1 VGANPKGFLLMPRRK
16 NKWLEKE
23 KEPVAAIPVP
33 VIAPITPQY
42 LNIEQASAYLSVTTW
57 TIRRLIDNKELSCAK
72 IGKRFIVKRE
82 DLDSIWEKKAEAA
95 CDLVARTGI
104 EPVLFALKGQCVNQ
118 LHYRATI

>member
-1 VGANPKGFLLMPRRK
+1 MPRLK

-23 KEPVAAIPVP
+23 KEPVVAVPVP
-33 VIAPITPQY
+33 VVAPITPQY

-82 DLDSIWEKKAEAA
+82 DLDNIWEKKAEAA
-95 CDLVARTGI
+95 
-104 EPVLFALKGQCVNQ
+104 
-118 LHYRATI
+118 

>member
-1 VGANPKGFLLMPRRK
+1 MPRLK

-23 KEPVAAIPVP
+23 KQLVATIPVS
-33 VIAPITPQY
+33 VVAPITPQY

-82 DLDSIWEKKAEAA
+82 ELDKIWERKAEKAA
-95 CDLVARTGI
+95 
-104 EPVLFALKGQCVNQ
+104 
-118 LHYRATI
+118 

>member
-1 VGANPKGFLLMPRRK
+1 MPRRK

-23 KEPVAAIPVP
+23 KEPVAAIHLPVP
-33 VIAPITPQY
+33 VVAPITPQY

-82 DLDSIWEKKAEAA
+82 DLDNIWEKRQKIGTGVAA
-95 CDLVARTGI
+95 
-104 EPVLFALKGQCVNQ
+104 
-118 LHYRATI
+118 

>member
-1 VGANPKGFLLMPRRK
+1 MPRLK

-23 KEPVAAIPVP
+23 KEPVASIPFPVP
-33 VIAPITPQY
+33 VVAPITPQY

-82 DLDSIWEKKAEAA
+82 DLDMVREKKSARAA
-95 CDLVARTGI
+95 
-104 EPVLFALKGQCVNQ
+104 
-118 LHYRATI
+118 